1 MSTSGRY
8 LIKFKHGDLAC
19 LRGKLLEDLSREH
32 FAVLLGKT
40 QKINGHTI
48 ITVVDMLFPARSDYN
63 HQSVA
68 LLRIKKDFIHKALAE
83 LTSRYDVDTIIDVHT
98 HPFTQAGVSFSATDD
113 DDEKTFFRF
122 LKKTF
127 DGMHYASIVFSQRK
141 YSARVWVVSSASIV
155 ARKALLKT
163 QTSPENIPSADFHGY
178 VAERG
183 EILRFAQN
191 DKINAQH
198 DKGEAHVKG
207 GHVKQHEVSG
217 EEEILRFAQND
228 KEGQN
233 DKSGK
238 HDKGDRIDEGD
249 QNDKSGKHD
258 KGRQYDSALIEGEG
272 MFQRSALALGL
283 DVMRTI
289 MHNQVISIVG
299 VGGLGSIVA
308 EHLIHMGFHE
318 INLIDPDVLEMSN
331 LNRVVGAYYEDAQKK
346 RSKVDV
352 VKRHATSIN
361 PQALVQA
368 YRCDVHDRE
377 MESVLALSDWII
389 VATDNHASRLKA
401 QELSVQYFVPLLSL
415 GVNITVKANTIEDM
429 SGEVITARVGDYLCL
444 HCLNRINPI
453 KVASERHPDQMIR
466 EALVHRGYVSGMDV
480 KEPAVKTL
488 NTTLATMAVEVLVN
502 QYTEARRHV
511 AILVYENNA
520 HMRIYEDRES
530 VEQRNKRCFLCNV

>member
-1 MSTSGRY
+1 MSTRARY
-8 LIKFKHGDLAC
+8 MIKFKHGDLAC
-19 LRGKLLEDLSREH
+19 LRGRLLEDLSREH

-40 QKINGHTI
+40 QKINGYTI
-48 ITVVDMLFPARSDYN
+48 INVVDLLFPARSDYN

-68 LLRIKKDFIHKALAE
+68 LLRIKKDFIHKALVE

-98 HPFTQAGVSFSATDD
+98 HPFTQAGVSFSGTDD

-127 DGMHYASIVFSQRK
+127 DGMHYASIVFSQRR
-141 YSARVWVVSSASIV
+141 YSARVWLFSSGSIV

-163 QTSPENIPSADFHGY
+163 QTSPENIPSADFYEYTDG
-178 VAERG
+178 RG
-183 EILRFAQN
+183 EMLRYAQQ
-191 DKINAQH
+191 DKVKAQQDKSNIQH
-198 DKGEAHVKG
+198 DKGYARNK
-207 GHVKQHEVSG
+207 
-217 EEEILRFAQND
+217 
-228 KEGQN
+228 
-233 DKSGK
+233 KSNSQ
-238 HDKGDRIDEGD
+238 HDKDNVPYDEGYA
-249 QNDKSGKHD
+249 QS
-258 KGRQYDSALIEGEG
+258 DSALIGEEGI
-272 MFQRSALALGL
+272 FNRSALALGL

-299 VGGLGSIVA
+299 VGGLGSVVA

-346 RSKVDV
+346 RYKVDV

-361 PQALVQA
+361 PQATVLA
-368 YRCDVHDRE
+368 CKSDVHDKE

-389 VATDNHASRLKA
+389 VATDNHASRLKV

-415 GVNITVKANTIEDM
+415 GVNITVKENKIEDM

-453 KVASERHPDQMIR
+453 QVASERHPDQTIR
-466 EALVHRGYVSGMDV
+466 EALVKRGYVSGMDI

-488 NTTLATMAVEVLVN
+488 NTTLATMAVEVLIN

-511 AILVYENNA
+511 PVLVYENNGF
-520 HMRIYEDRES
+520 MRIYEDRES